1 MSFCCDPASRFLR
14 FSLKEVN
21 GWYQS
26 HRVCVEDDK
35 SILPKPRSMSR
46 SVVNKR
52 AIDEEN

>member
-1 MSFCCDPASRFLR
+1 VSFCCDPASRFLR